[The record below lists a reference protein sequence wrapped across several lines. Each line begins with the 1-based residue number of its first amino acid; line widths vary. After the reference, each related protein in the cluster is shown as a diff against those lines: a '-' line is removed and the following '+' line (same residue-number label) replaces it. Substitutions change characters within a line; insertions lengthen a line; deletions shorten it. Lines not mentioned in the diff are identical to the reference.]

1 MPIDG
6 VNINNRQVLTS
17 YVVLIELATLLS
29 TYHRRRNSTRKVDEL
44 HQEIL
49 IYDGVVQVIC
59 TWYSTYQLPVPND
72 DGSHFTSC

>member
-6 VNINNRQVLTS
+6 VNVNNRQVEYVLAS

-44 HQEIL
+44 YQEIL

-59 TWYSTYQLPVPND
+59 TVLA
-72 DGSHFTSC
+72 TS